1 MGAQAL
7 PTSLVERIT
16 QAHTA
21 IRPRVPRTPLERSSL
36 LSATLGCEVLL
47 KSEHLQPTGSF
58 KLRGATN
65 KIRLLDEAARRQ
77 GVITASTGNHGQA
90 VAHAGALAGVPVTV
104 YVTASASRSKT
115 AAIQQLGAELIVV
128 EGPPLEAE
136 LQARRRASETGKPY
150 VAPYNDL
157 DVVAGQGTVGMELVE
172 QAPRLDA
179 VFIAVG
185 GGGLI
190 GGVGTALKELR
201 PQTQIVGVWPENS
214 PCMLRALETG
224 RLLEVAE
231 TPTLSDGTA
240 GAIEPGSITFP
251 ICQTVIDATV
261 TVSELE
267 IAAAMRHIAAAEHW
281 IVEGAAG
288 VALAGLIKT
297 ASAWRDRTVAVVL
310 CGRNIALE
318 TFLAAVDPGAGAAP
332 DIHGTLRR

>member
-7 PTSLVERIT
+7 LTTLFQRIT
-16 QAHTA
+16 EAHVA
-21 IRPRVPRTPLERSSL
+21 IRPQVPRTPLERSSA
-36 LSATLGCEVLL
+36 LSTDLGCEVLL

-65 KIRLLDEAARRQ
+65 KIRLLDEAARRP

-90 VAHAGALAGVPVTV
+90 VAYAGARASVPVTV

-115 AAIQQLGAELIVV
+115 AAIQQLGAELVVV

-136 LQARRRASETGKPY
+136 LQARSRAMGMGKTY

-157 DVVAGQGTVGMELVE
+157 DVVAGQGTLGMELVE
-172 QAPRLDA
+172 QAPHLDA

-201 PQTQIVGVWPENS
+201 PHTQIVGVWPENS

-240 GAIEPGSITFP
+240 GAIEPGAVTFP
-251 ICQTVIDATV
+251 ICQGVIDATV
-261 TVSELE
+261 TVSEPE

-288 VALAGLIKT
+288 VALAGLLKT
-297 ASAWRDRTVAVVL
+297 ASTWRNRTVAVVL

-318 TFLAAVDPGAGAAP
+318 TFLAAINPGEEAPGTYGA
-332 DIHGTLRR
+332 LRS

>member
-7 PTSLVERIT
+7 PTALFERIT

-21 IRPRVPRTPLERSSL
+21 MRPQVPRTPLGRSAS
-36 LSATLGCEVLL
+36 LSASLGCEVLL
-47 KSEHLQPTGSF
+47 KSEHLLPTGSF

-65 KIRLLDEAARRQ
+65 KIRLLDEDARRQ

-115 AAIQQLGAELIVV
+115 AAIQQLGAELVVV

-136 LQARRRASETGKPY
+136 LQARRRASEAGKPY
-150 VAPYNDL
+150 VAPYNDV
-157 DVVAGQGTVGMELVE
+157 DVIAGQGTVGTELVE
-172 QAPRLDA
+172 QTSHLDA

-201 PQTQIVGVWPENS
+201 PQTRIVGVWPENS

-231 TPTLSDGTA
+231 APTLSDGTA
-240 GAIEPGSITFP
+240 GAIEPGSVTFP
-251 ICQTVIDATV
+251 ICQAVIDSTV
-261 TVSELE
+261 TVSEPE
-267 IAAAMRHIAAAEHW
+267 IATAMRQVAATEHW
-281 IVEGAAG
+281 IIEGAAG

-297 ASAWRDRTVAVVL
+297 ASTWRNRTVAVVL

-318 TFLAAVDPGAGAAP
+318 TFLAAINPGDAAAG
-332 DIHGTLRR
+332 R